1 MKNMKL
7 LTKEELTYIVE
18 NWGKLSEQE
27 IAEKLDRKP
36 ASVSSYVGILRKLG
50 VNLPKKTLKGQRAIM
65 MEFAE
70 EWKKANPKP

>member
-1 MKNMKL
+1 MKL